1 MGDPAPCTPAQLA
14 RRGLNVVLISRSLS
28 KLEQEAKEIGES
40 QGLPGAGQGWR
51 PAGPVFRLWPAEGLA
66 FSLTPCQSGCMA
78 GRLESSRLTSPG
90 AWRSMRTSR
99 QDCRT
104 WT

>member
-40 QGLPGAGQGWR
+40 QGLPGPGRAGGQRGQC
-51 PAGPVFRLWPAEGLA
+51 AGCGQLRAC
-66 FSLTPCQSGCMA
+66 SLTPCQSGCMA

>member
-40 QGLPGAGQGWR
+40 QGLPGPGRAGGQRGQC
-51 PAGPVFRLWPAEGLA
+51 AGCGQLRAWPARLPLA
-66 FSLTPCQSGCMA
+66 RAAAWPA
-78 GRLESSRLTSPG
+78 DSSHPG
-90 AWRSMRTSR
+90 
-99 QDCRT
+99 
-104 WT
+104 